1 MKTGKQM
8 IPFSRFK
15 DHQIYKYSFICLLLI
30 FLTITFR
37 FYNGNKLFMK
47 TKTGAVISASNSDTL
62 INLQL
67 LDSFIC
73 IRCKVNSSDV
83 LLFNIHDN
91 ETSAK
96 KDAVSLL
103 ENNAYS
109 FDYCHLKNE
118 NSRNIKMKNGSTYVF
133 LDPNRIFSIEG
144 LMNNLKLLNPKIRD
158 SEIKNI
164 AIKINE
170 SIIFLKTLILKY
182 KYVIALHNNTDN
194 KFSIKSYIEK
204 DSSKVYINVKED
216 ADNFIITNCE
226 STYSYFKSYNINAV
240 FENGNNNDDDGSMI
254 FFCTKNSIKYLNI
267 EMEHGKSFEYSKI
280 DLNKIL

>member
-1 MKTGKQM
+1 MT
-8 IPFSRFK
+8 
-15 DHQIYKYSFICLLLI
+15 YTVL
-30 FLTITFR
+30 
-37 FYNGNKLFMK
+37 N
-47 TKTGAVISASNSDTL
+47 KTGAVISASNSDTL